1 MNKLVKAK
9 LAAAVLMP
17 PAVVEQDP
25 EANTEAMISSL
36 ASHSLRVSVRHKLL
50 YPTDP
55 KTGEYTWFREVV
67 DRADVSV
74 GETTDLITCKRIISE
89 SLAPASDDEMG
100 NWLGELSTIAIRRG
114 GSAEEGA
121 LAVMAYVKR
130 LRAYPGDIVRD
141 TLINW
146 TGKWFP
152 SWGELKE
159 ILDARIA
166 PRKEIQTAVSV
177 RAATALKT
185 TEKNRLPDA
194 VQNMRP
200 LDKQE
205 WLRFEARRAARTDPD
220 WAKELNQQADALEA
234 EINATGQ

>member
-1 MNKLVKAK
+1 
-9 LAAAVLMP
+9 
-17 PAVVEQDP
+17 
-25 EANTEAMISSL
+25 
-36 ASHSLRVSVRHKLL
+36 
-50 YPTDP
+50 
-55 KTGEYTWFREVV
+55 VV